1 MLDGGSVEAQTPP
14 ISSGGGIVL
23 IKRPT
28 PWAVFLA
35 LLASL
40 ALAPLPALAQRG
52 GMSRGGGGV
61 VAGQTVGGGAFVG
74 GRSAAGGAFIAGR
87 GPGGRAFI
95 AGQPGARGFVPGRDG
110 FHRHPFFNRG
120 FNSFGPVVVYGGSYA
135 YWPYYYDTSLYNPPV
150 AYSPPPTYV
159 VPYVPPVNGTLSLTP
174 PAPPTP
180 SVVEFPT
187 GRYELRGDGVTE
199 PYRWVW
205 IPKPPTAPPAEPSSP
220 VPPTSG
226 DPGPTRHA
234 PLYRWTDE
242 QGTVHYTDRWTAVP
256 DRYRAQFKRG
266 ESS

>member
-1 MLDGGSVEAQTPP
+1 V
-14 ISSGGGIVL
+14 
-23 IKRPT
+23 IKGPT
-28 PWAVFLA
+28 VWAVSLA
-35 LLASL
+35 LLASV

-52 GMSRGGGGV
+52 GGMGRGGGGG
-61 VAGQTVGGGAFVG
+61 VAGQT
-74 GRSAAGGAFIAGR
+74 AGGAGFVAGRGAGGGTFVAGR

-95 AGQPGARGFVPGRDG
+95 AGQSGGRAFVHGRDG

-120 FNSFGPVVVYGGSYA
+120 FNSFGPVVVYGGPYG
-135 YWPYYYDTSLYNPPV
+135 YWPYYDTPLYNQPL
-150 AYSPPPTYV
+150 AYSQPPTYV
-159 VPYVPPVNGTLSLTP
+159 VPYAPPAGGSLSLTP
-174 PAPPTP
+174 PSSPPTP

-205 IPKPPTAPPAEPSSP
+205 IPKPPSAPPEPSSP
-220 VPPTSG
+220 VPPSSG

-256 DRYRAQFKRG
+256 DRYRAQAKRG